1 MKPIKQFILEST
13 RSFNEINIF
22 KGVNG
27 AIVSDEIINLL
38 RNSSKKINLSDRKS
52 VRNFWERL
60 LGVTRFGNEALR
72 SIGLRTADN
81 LRDALLLNAD
91 KIIEMWPEAA
101 SSKIKDF
108 NLSEHE
114 RKYRTWKKSAD
125 YVKGENFAGKDSFA
139 DASEDELERIMVVY
153 DANDPGNPDTVK
165 QFKLTGPI
173 NKDNQDLINMF
184 KTEWKYETGLKY
196 FDARPCRLSYYL
208 SKSDA
213 ELQKTYDSDII
224 GLDD

>member
-27 AIVSDEIINLL
+27 AIVSDELINILVGL
-38 RNSSKKINLSDRKS
+38 KKKVNLSDRKS
-52 VRNFWERL
+52 VRNLWEKF
-60 LGVTRFGNEALR
+60 LGATRFGNETLR
-72 SIGLRTADN
+72 SIGLKTADN

-91 KIIEMWPEAA
+91 RIIEMWPEAA
-101 SSKIKDF
+101 SSNIKDF
-108 NLSEHE
+108 NLNEYE
-114 RKYRTWKKSAD
+114 RKYRAWKKSAD

-139 DASEDELERIMVVY
+139 DASEEELERIMVVY

-165 QFKLTGPI
+165 QFKLKGPI
-173 NKDNQDLINMF
+173 NKDNQDIINMF
-184 KTEWKYETGLKY
+184 KTDWKYETGLKY

-208 SKSDA
+208 AKSDE
-213 ELQKTYDSDII
+213 ELQKSYDSDII

>member
-60 LGVTRFGNEALR
+60 LGVTRFGNETLR

-125 YVKGENFAGKDSFA
+125 YVKGEDFAGKDSFA

-153 DANDPGNPDTVK
+153 DANDPGNTDTVK
-165 QFKLTGPI
+165 QFKLKGPI
-173 NKDNQDLINMF
+173 CLSLIH
-184 KTEWKYETGLKY
+184 
-196 FDARPCRLSYYL
+196 
-208 SKSDA
+208 
-213 ELQKTYDSDII
+213 I
-224 GLDD
+224 

>member
-27 AIVSDEIINLL
+27 AIVSDELINILVGL
-38 RNSSKKINLSDRKS
+38 KKKVNLSDRKS
-52 VRNFWERL
+52 VKNLWEKF
-60 LGVTRFGNEALR
+60 LGATRFGNETLR
-72 SIGLRTADN
+72 SIGLKTADN

-91 KIIEMWPEAA
+91 RIIEMWPVAA
-101 SSKIKDF
+101 SSNIKDF
-108 NLSEHE
+108 NLNEYE
-114 RKYRTWKKSAD
+114 RKYRAWKKSAD
-125 YVKGENFAGKDSFA
+125 YVKGEDFAGKDAFA
-139 DASEDELERIMVVY
+139 DASEEELERIMVVY

-165 QFKLTGPI
+165 QFKFTGSI
-173 NKDNQDLINMF
+173 NKDNQDIINMF
-184 KTEWKYETGLKY
+184 KTDWKYETGLKY

-208 SKSDA
+208 AKSEE